1 MNISCVKNSDCTVCK
16 HKYDMQIESENK
28 KQGSVLYIF
37 GGGDTIIEEN
47 ICSSE
52 NPRSLI

>member
-16 HKYDMQIESENK
+16 HKYDMQLKSENK

-37 GGGDTIIEEN
+37 GGGGGETITKEKV
-47 ICSSE
+47 
-52 NPRSLI
+52 

>member
-37 GGGDTIIEEN
+37 GGGGVKRTKKRTYVALKTPE
-47 ICSSE
+47 
-52 NPRSLI
+52 R

>member
-37 GGGDTIIEEN
+37 GGDTIIEEN